1 MEERNIPLVR
11 PFGILYSMYDS
22 NGVNMLKNFLA
33 EVSASSLFEVPIFEG
48 QILVR
53 GRVLSP
59 SEAEMN
65 SLNSTL
71 LISQVA
77 PGGRSNGALANLR
90 DLSSSLNGEEGEE
103 EEDEALE
110 KMLGILS
117 KIRPE
122 QLGAM
127 SGQQDAII
135 CRVVSHASMDKG
147 ATWEEMRI
155 VREQSEQDSERN
167 RLWVGMLPASD
178 RSELLKKALSGHAEA
193 VERLATFRG

>member
-1 MEERNIPLVR
+1 
-11 PFGILYSMYDS
+11 
-22 NGVNMLKNFLA
+22 ML
-33 EVSASSLFEVPIFEG
+33 
-48 QILVR
+48 
-53 GRVLSP
+53 
-59 SEAEMN
+59 
-65 SLNSTL
+65 
-71 LISQVA
+71 
-77 PGGRSNGALANLR
+77 
-90 DLSSSLNGEEGEE
+90 D
-103 EEDEALE
+103 
-110 KMLGILS
+110 ILS

-147 ATWEEMRI
+147 DTWEEMRM

-193 VERLATFRG
+193 VERLATFRR